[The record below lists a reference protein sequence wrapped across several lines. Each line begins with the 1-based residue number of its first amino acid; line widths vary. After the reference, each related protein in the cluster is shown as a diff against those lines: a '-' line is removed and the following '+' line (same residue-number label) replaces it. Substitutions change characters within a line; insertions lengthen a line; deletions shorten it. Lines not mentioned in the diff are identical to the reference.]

1 MGVQDFRFCEGPNHW
16 LLDGQ
21 TDTISEWKTRSARAR
36 LCLSFDRPS
45 VFRPYRTHHRTDR
58 CSHQGMALRSM
69 ASAATAAGR
78 ARCRRRRPNVL
89 APLQPRSISPTEKRC
104 PTDPSRK
111 FSCPSPISQEHN
123 AAISC
128 GPCAPN

>member
-21 TDTISEWKTRSARAR
+21 TDTISEWKMRSARAR

-58 CSHQGMALRSM
+58 RSRQGMGLKVQCEYRYSGP
-69 ASAATAAGR
+69 AG
-78 ARCRRRRPNVL
+78 PDLEDDVL
-89 APLQPRSISPTEKRC
+89 T
-104 PTDPSRK
+104 
-111 FSCPSPISQEHN
+111 
-123 AAISC
+123 
-128 GPCAPN
+128 